1 MNGNTKGYQD
11 NIKLLDPEERLTLK
25 KLKARN
31 AITQHRAK
39 KQTGTTRT
47 NTSRSHTTT
56 SDVDDATTTTT
67 QTGEEF
73 EEPPASQTDTYGE
86 HHPNNKKPIT

>member
-1 MNGNTKGYQD
+1 MNGNTKAYQD
-11 NIKLLDPEERLTLK
+11 KIKLLDPEERLTLK

-67 QTGEEF
+67 QTAEEF
-73 EEPPASQTDTYGE
+73 EEPPTSQTDTYGE